1 MKKKINIVMLPTE
14 DTKSKVWRNNST
26 DKLFYFEKTPN
37 TIIRNTY
44 TPQHLYFLSDEEIK
58 EGDWY
63 FNSNTKTILKAK
75 ANNVLTINLFRDR
88 CKKIIATTDES
99 LEIVSKGINPVYERL
114 PRPSDDFLKRYC
126 ELGGIDE
133 CLVEYEDISYPNLE
147 EEIPQPKKYKL
158 KVAPDNT
165 ITVKPIGIPY
175 YKGKGEHSVR
185 ELESFCEQYGEI
197 FHQINST
204 PKNYTR
210 EEVENLIRNA
220 VAESHDWSGE
230 NNNIHSIGI
239 IEKRFLNDW
248 IKENL

>member
-26 DKLFYFEKTPN
+26 DNLFYFEKTPMVV
-37 TIIRNTY
+37 IRNTY

-58 EGDWY
+58 VGDY
-63 FNSNTKTILKAK
+63 VIDDTGLFGPVERED
-75 ANNVLTINLFRDR
+75 VLINP
-88 CKKIIATTDES
+88 KKIIATTDES
-99 LEIVSKGINPVYERL
+99 LFTLADCPVRGANSSVKYVL
-114 PRPSDDFLKRYC
+114 PRPANEFLKKYC
-126 ELGGIDE
+126 ESGGIDE

-158 KVAPDNT
+158 KVVPYNT
-165 ITVKPIGIPY
+165 INV
-175 YKGKGEHSVR
+175 
-185 ELESFCEQYGEI
+185 SFIEEKMY
-197 FHQINST
+197 S
-204 PKNYTR
+204 R